1 MCPLDTLFFNI
12 YIMLITNHINKK
24 YKLILTRSQTET
36 FDFWFRRCKVLY
48 NVALE
53 EKIEYYRRTNKYLNI
68 YDQKKELVDI
78 KDFDD
83 TWKDVPNKSLQE
95 IIFRV
100 DKSFKN
106 FFKGRGFPKFKRI
119 IDSIEFVKTDLRIKN
134 EELYFPKIKDKIKS
148 FEHIKEGFTSGRL
161 VKENDGYY
169 LACLYKQEI
178 KISPENNEILGV
190 DLGLKDLLTD
200 SNGSKV
206 KRFSKKLVT
215 KYHKRIEDLNKS
227 LSKKKKGSIKFKKVK
242 KNLGKSYTRLKNTK
256 NDYLHKESL
265 KLVKDNKESIISLG
279 DIKINSIINKSKK
292 GLTKSFYVNSL
303 GIFKQMISYKSTKY
317 NKICVLVDERMT
329 SRTCSCC
336 GNVNHSLKLSDRVY
350 NCLMCKNSIDRD
362 FNAAINMKL
371 LGSSKLSENDNFVL
385 L

>member
-1 MCPLDTLFFNI
+1 MNTID
-12 YIMLITNHINKK
+12 HSVKK

-68 YDQKKELVDI
+68 YDQKKELVDV
-78 KDFDD
+78 KDLDD

-106 FFKGRGFPKFKRI
+106 FFKGSGFPKFKRI

-134 EELYFPKIKDKIKS
+134 DELYFPKIKDKIKS
-148 FEHIKEGFTSGRL
+148 FEPIKEGFTSGRL

-178 KISPENNEILGV
+178 TISPENNDILGV

-206 KRFSKKLVT
+206 KRFSKKLMT

-265 KLVKDNKESIISLG
+265 NLVRNNKESIIALG
-279 DIKINSIINKSKK
+279 DIKIDRIINDKKTKK

-303 GIFKQMISYKSTKY
+303 GIFKQMISYKSTKH
-317 NKICVLVDERMT
+317 NKMCILVDERMT

-350 NCLMCKNSIDRD
+350 NCLICKNSIDRD
-362 FNAAINMKL
+362 HNAAINIKL
-371 LGSSKLSENDNFVL
+371 LGSSKLSENDDFVL